1 LPWTDVYLASTIG
14 VGRVGAGV
22 GDFRI
27 ALGIVGTGLVGLDGG
42 KAPVLGRR
50 LVLVVHRER
59 AVEHEGLVVGEW
71 LRRRRRYAVITA
83 VLICSTLGLR
93 DLVAARRVLCEGT
106 PTNGRAAVVVVVH
119 GGGGR
124 VQ

>member
-1 LPWTDVYLASTIG
+1 
-14 VGRVGAGV
+14 
-22 GDFRI
+22 
-27 ALGIVGTGLVGLDGG
+27 
-42 KAPVLGRR
+42 
-50 LVLVVHRER
+50 
-59 AVEHEGLVVGEW
+59 VGEW

-93 DLVAARRVLCEGT
+93 DLVAARRVLYEGT
-106 PTNGRAAVVVVVH
+106 PTSGRAAMVVVVH